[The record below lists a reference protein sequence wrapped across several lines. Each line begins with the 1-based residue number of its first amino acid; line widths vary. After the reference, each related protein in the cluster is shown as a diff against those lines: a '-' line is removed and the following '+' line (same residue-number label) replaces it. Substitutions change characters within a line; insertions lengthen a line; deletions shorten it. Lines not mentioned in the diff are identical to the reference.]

1 MKRISLPPFF
11 AILCHSLSALLS
23 SGMFCTT
30 SEDTRVS
37 NVLFLKVVFV
47 ASWQETFLRPRD
59 LQCFTALELRSI
71 PEVLEKPF
79 FARNLSVVPPAQPM
93 SRSFASFFDFF
104 RSLRT
109 MSLLALNH
117 QCFASSIW
125 YFLSNPGCISMCF

>member
-37 NVLFLKVVFV
+37 KVLSLKVVLV
-47 ASWQETFLRPRD
+47 ASWHVTFFIPRD
-59 LQCFTALELRSI
+59 LQCLMALLLRSM
-71 PEVLEKPF
+71 PEVFEKPF
-79 FARNLSVVPPAQPM
+79 LVRNLSVVPPAQPI
-93 SRSFASFFDFF
+93 SITFASFFVVL
-104 RSLRT
+104 RSFKT

-125 YFLSNPGCISMCF
+125 YFFSN